1 MKNLPKIKV
10 IGVGGSGSNTVSRM
24 LKCKIKGVDFI
35 AVNTDAQ
42 DLRKVRVNV
51 KIRIGRKLTQG
62 LGAGMNPEI
71 GEKAAEEQK
80 EEIKNA
86 LENSDLVFITYGAG
100 GGTGTGAGPV
110 IAEIARNLG
119 ILTIAIVTKP
129 FSFEGISRR
138 KVAEAGIQKLKSKVD
153 SLIVIPNDKLLRNLD
168 PKITLLSAFWL
179 GDEILREAV
188 LGITDLIISPGIIN
202 VDFASI
208 KSILENSGKAIFGI
222 GSAQGEK
229 RAEKAVLSALKS
241 PLIDS
246 SPQGAK
252 GVLFNVSGSDISLA
266 EVEEVA
272 KIITKEV
279 SPDAKIIF
287 GAVEDEKLKKGEVKV
302 IVIITGFNE
311 PC

>member
-42 DLRKVRVNV
+42 DLRKVRANV

-71 GEKAAEEQK
+71 GEKAAEEQR

>member
-42 DLRKVRVNV
+42 DLRKVRANV

>member
-1 MKNLPKIKV
+1 MKSLPKIRV
-10 IGVGGSGSNTVSRM
+10 VGVGGSGSNTVSRM
-24 LKCKIKGVDFI
+24 MKCRIKGVDLLAI
-35 AVNTDAQ
+35 NTDAQ
-42 DLRKVRVNV
+42 DLKKVRANV

-80 EEIKNA
+80 EEIKDA
-86 LENSDLVFITYGAG
+86 LENSDLIFITYGAG

-110 IAEIARNLG
+110 IAEITRNLG

-138 KVAEAGIQKLKSKVD
+138 KIAEAGIQKLKSKVD
-153 SLIVIPNDKLLRNLD
+153 SLIVVPNDKLLRNLD
-168 PKITLLSAFWL
+168 PKITLLSAFWV

-208 KSILENSGKAIFGI
+208 KSILENSGQALFGI
-222 GSAQGEK
+222 GRAQGEK

-311 PC
+311 PG

>member
-1 MKNLPKIKV
+1 MKNLPKIRV
-10 IGVGGSGSNTVSRM
+10 VGVGGSGSNTVSRM
-24 LKCKIKGVDFI
+24 FKCKIKGVELLAI
-35 AVNTDAQ
+35 NTDAQ
-42 DLRKVRVNV
+42 DLKKVRVNV

-80 EEIKNA
+80 EEIKDA
-86 LENSDLVFITYGAG
+86 LKNSDMVFITYGAG

-110 IAEIARNLG
+110 IAEITRNLG

-138 KVAEAGIQKLKSKVD
+138 KIAEAGIQKLRSKVD

-208 KSILENSGKAIFGI
+208 KSILENSGKAFFGI
-222 GSAQGEK
+222 GRAQGEK

-279 SPDAKIIF
+279 SPEAKIIF
-287 GAVEDEKLKKGEVKV
+287 GAVEDERQKKGEVKV

-311 PC
+311 GN